1 VLDEPTEGL
10 DPNQRVEIRRLIN
23 ALGQDRTVLLST
35 HILSEVQY
43 TCSRL
48 LIINRGKIAADGPV
62 SDLVSRAGG
71 EVRISVE
78 ASGQG
83 VADGLAALPG
93 GSGMQSANGEGRTGE
108 PGSYR
113 QRRARSPA
121 GDLQAG
127 FIQGMDPV
135 RIASGSRSLED
146 LFRQLTATGE
156 AA

>member
-1 VLDEPTEGL
+1 M
-10 DPNQRVEIRRLIN
+10 RW
-23 ALGQDRTVLLST
+23 DRTGPFCSLL

-83 VADGLAALPG
+83 IADGLAALPEFWNALRKRKRKDG
-93 GSGMQSANGEGRTGE
+93 
-108 PGSYR
+108 
-113 QRRARSPA
+113 
-121 GDLQAG
+121 
-127 FIQGMDPV
+127 
-135 RIASGSRSLED
+135 
-146 LFRQLTATGE
+146 
-156 AA
+156 

>member
-1 VLDEPTEGL
+1 M
-10 DPNQRVEIRRLIN
+10 
-23 ALGQDRTVLLST
+23 
-35 HILSEVQY
+35 
-43 TCSRL
+43 

-93 GSGMQSANGEGRTGE
+93 VKECTPQTEKDGRVGLILTASAEHDLLPEIFRLASSRGWILYELHQE
-108 PGSYR
+108 
-113 QRRARSPA
+113 A
-121 GDLQAG
+121 G
-127 FIQGMDPV
+127 
-135 RIASGSRSLED
+135 SLED